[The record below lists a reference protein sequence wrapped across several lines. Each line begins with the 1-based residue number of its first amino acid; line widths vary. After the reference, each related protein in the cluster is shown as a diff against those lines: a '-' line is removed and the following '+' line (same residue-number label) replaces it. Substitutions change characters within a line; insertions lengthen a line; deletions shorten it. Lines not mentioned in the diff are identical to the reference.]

1 MQNFSMKQRALQF
14 LQNEERRRANSVGGG
29 ISNDPIAPIE
39 QFAEPTYGIVG
50 NEVVRARYI
59 THTPG
64 FSQTIVCSDIRQS
77 WTAPVSVGEVR
88 LVGTLEQALFL
99 RDTEQLGQLAG
110 QQAEN
115 VGSSNGGGR

>member
-1 MQNFSMKQRALQF
+1 MQNLSMKQRALQF
-14 LQNEERRRANSVGGG
+14 ADQQQRNRERG

-39 QFAEPTYGIVG
+39 QFSEPTYGIVG

-64 FSQTIVCSDIRQS
+64 FSQTIVCSDVRQS

-88 LVGTLEQALFL
+88 LVGTLEQALLL
-99 RDTEQLGQLAG
+99 RDTEQLGQLTDTSS
-110 QQAEN
+110 
-115 VGSSNGGGR
+115 VGSSGYAGGR